1 MIVIGTDT
9 HKRTHALSVVDEG
22 TGKVRGAR
30 QIDPDEPGHLGVDG
44 GDDDRAGAMAQSV
57 VDEIPESLLEPEAV
71 RRHSAPSGRSN
82 QQWTRLIGCASREAL
97 SDSVKQRG
105 EVDRRTSHRQLA
117 LVGAG
122 RHKIVGELHDSVGLG
137 HGRADRVLE
146 LLAAVRAAQRKLKL
160 GLEDPERGT
169 ELVAVASETNRRS
182 RANTASRR
190 ASMAFSVVP
199 SRAR

>member
-1 MIVIGTDT
+1 M
-9 HKRTHALSVVDEG
+9 HKRTHALSAVDEG

-30 QIDPDEPGHLGVDG
+30 QIDADEPGHLGVDG

-71 RRHSAPSGRSN
+71 RRHSALVGRSN

-122 RHKIVGELHDSVGLG
+122 RHRQIVGELHDSVGLG
-137 HGRADRVLE
+137 RGRADRVLE

-160 GLEDPERGT
+160 GDCLCAVVERDPDDDHQPASLGVNGCGEQPRGC
-169 ELVAVASETNRRS
+169 
-182 RANTASRR
+182 
-190 ASMAFSVVP
+190 
-199 SRAR
+199 